1 MRDADYEREKLGAA
15 ARIIETT
22 SDAYRTRKSTL
33 SSIEKFNYE
42 QAQKVVARALAPAS
56 QAKAVIE
63 QFDRDIAE
71 SRARAEAARQ
81 ARAAKKDGEQVAPA
95 AGPEPATEKGGG

>member
-1 MRDADYEREKLGAA
+1 MKDVDYEREKLGAA

-22 SDAYRTRKSTL
+22 ADAYRNRKNTL
-33 SSIEKFNYE
+33 SAIEKFNFE

-56 QAKAVIE
+56 QARTVIE
-63 QFDRDIAE
+63 QFERDIAE

-81 ARAAKKDGEQVAPA
+81 ARAKKVD
-95 AGPEPATEKGGG
+95 AGAMLTENATQATN